1 MPNRFQLAFLASLLL
16 TFFSLVLL
24 SRFVNSKLI
33 AAGYDIS
40 HIILIGL
47 PKEGRAPDRFDM
59 ADITLPFIGQV
70 DLQKLPSQVIDTLK
84 NLQLD
89 DFRAV
94 EVPYV
99 GTYDLVT
106 LAGSPAVVVTGLIIV
121 ATAFYS
127 KVLHTGRTKPLNPN
141 AWQEYPL
148 EKKIKVSPNTA
159 IYRFTLPHAQ
169 DVLGLPVGQHISVSA
184 EINGKEIVRSYTPVS
199 NDDDRGHFDL
209 LIKTYEKGNI
219 SRHISLLKIGDNLRV
234 KGPKGNFHYS
244 PGLTSHISM
253 IAGGTG
259 ITPMIQIIRA
269 ALRNPFDPTT
279 ISLIYANV
287 NEEDILLKD
296 DLEELLDV
304 HELKFKIFYV
314 LNNPP
319 PGWKGGVGFV
329 TKEHIKEYF
338 PNPNTTD
345 SKILICGPPP
355 MVSAMKKNLE
365 DLKYPAPRTV
375 SKLADQVFVF

>member
-1 MPNRFQLAFLASLLL
+1 MNRYQAAFLATLLS
-16 TFFSLVLL
+16 TFFSLVLI
-24 SRFVNSKLI
+24 SWFINSKLV

-40 HIILIGL
+40 QLILLGL
-47 PKEGRAPDRFDM
+47 PKNPSPKSGRVTM
-59 ADITLPFIGQV
+59 VDIQNIQNTVLDAV
-70 DLQKLPSQVIDTLK
+70 K
-84 NLQLD
+84 NLKLD
-89 DFRAV
+89 DFKAV
-94 EVPYV
+94 EIPYV
-99 GTYDLVT
+99 GTYNLVEV
-106 LAGSPAVVVTGLIIV
+106 ASSPAVVFTAAIIV

-148 EKKIKVSPNTA
+148 EKKIRVSPNTA
-159 IYRFTLPHAQ
+159 IYRFALPHAQ

-184 EINGKEIVRSYTPVS
+184 EINGKDIVRSYTPIS

-209 LIKTYEKGNI
+209 LIKSYEKGNI
-219 SRHISLLKIGDNLRV
+219 SRHFSLLKLGDKIRV
-234 KGPKGNFHYS
+234 KGPKGNFQYT
-244 PGLTSHISM
+244 PGVADHISM

-279 ISLIYANV
+279 ITLIYANV

-304 HELKFKIFYV
+304 HELKFKILYV

-329 TKEHIKEYF
+329 TKEHIKEHL
-338 PNPNTTD
+338 PNPATSN

-355 MVSAMKKNLE
+355 MVSAMKKNLDE
-365 DLKYPAPRTV
+365 LKYPAPRTV
-375 SKLADQVFVF
+375 SKLADQIFVF

>member
-1 MPNRFQLAFLASLLL
+1 MPNSQQIIFLI
-16 TFFSLVLL
+16 TFVSTLSSLVFL
-24 SRFVNSKLI
+24 SRFINSKLI
-33 AAGYDIS
+33 AAGYDFS
-40 HIILIGL
+40 RIILIGL
-47 PKEGRAPDRFDM
+47 PDGPQ
-59 ADITLPFIGQV
+59 LPTMSNQLFSS
-70 DLQKLPSQVIDTLK
+70 LQNIK
-84 NLQLD
+84 LD

-94 EVPYV
+94 DVPLL
-99 GTYDLVT
+99 GTYDFIELVT
-106 LAGSPAVVVTGLIIV
+106 STTFIITAVIVV

-159 IYRFTLPHAQ
+159 IYRFALPHPQ
-169 DVLGLPVGQHISVSA
+169 DVLGLPIGQHISVSA
-184 EINGKEIVRSYTPVS
+184 EINGKVITRSYTPVS
-199 NDDDRGHFDL
+199 NDDDRGRFDL

-219 SRHISLLKIGDNLRV
+219 SRFVSLLKIGEKIRV
-234 KGPKGNFHYS
+234 KGPKGNFAYR
-244 PGLTSHISM
+244 PGLTKHLSM

-279 ISLIYANV
+279 ITLIYANV
-287 NEEDILLKD
+287 NEEDILLRD

-304 HELKFKIFYV
+304 HEAKFKLIYV

-329 TKEHIKEYF
+329 TKEHIKEHL
-338 PNPNTTD
+338 PNPNTSD

-355 MVSAMKKNLE
+355 MVGAMKKNLE
-365 DLKYPAPRTV
+365 ELKYPVPNTI
-375 SKLADQVFVF
+375 SKLADSVFVF